1 MEMNMDKMP
10 ELGIAEQPEQAAPEV
25 AASIPEED
33 ALLTAEL
40 AMEKEES
47 AAQDRA
53 KKRGRSSGP
62 RAVPGH
68 FAARRSGMMHSASGR
83 TDYVDEAEV
92 ERKRALL
99 DIYQSYNR
107 KRCLSGTVKGVKPVF
122 ERGTGHDDDMPY
134 YVIVAYGPF
143 QVYIPDTMFTEM
155 SPESILAVYRQHDPN
170 RTMADAMKIYLQS
183 RINSQ
188 VDFVVT
194 DLPTD
199 GSLDERE
206 STLVGGDRA
215 EAMRRNRINFWFGK
229 QSTGADLINE
239 GDVAM
244 ARIISTSRQAIR
256 VELFGVETSIRSR
269 ELSWSMIQDVS
280 ENDKF
285 QPGNEVKI
293 LITGI
298 NRNESDY
305 SVEFT
310 ASVKRAEPDPRIA
323 GLRLYSDGGVY
334 LGTIRYIEPPTAES
348 RSRGGVFVELEEGV
362 QCLCPFPNGT
372 VPPSRGSK
380 CYVVVT
386 NHDDEKLYL
395 FGRITHIITQR
406 QN

>member
-1 MEMNMDKMP
+1 MELNKDMV
-10 ELGIAEQPEQAAPEV
+10 PEQDTLEQKAPEV
-25 AASIPEED
+25 APNVSTESEVLSLEIAQEKAAS
-33 ALLTAEL
+33 AQQ
-40 AMEKEES
+40 EK
-47 AAQDRA
+47 A
-53 KKRGRSSGP
+53 KKSGRSSGP

-83 TDYVDEAEV
+83 TNYEDEADV
-92 ERKRALL
+92 VRKRALL
-99 DIYQSYNR
+99 DIFQSYNR

-143 QVYIPDTMFTEM
+143 QVYIPDTKFTEM
-155 SPESILAVYRQHDPN
+155 SPEAILAVYRQHDPN

-183 RINSQ
+183 RINAE

-215 EAMRRNRINFWFGK
+215 EAMYRSRVNFWFGK
-229 QSTGADLINE
+229 QTTGADLINE
-239 GDVAM
+239 GDIAM

-256 VELFGVETSIRSR
+256 VELFGVETSIRAR

-280 ENDKF
+280 ENDKY

-298 NRNESDY
+298 TRNEEDY

-334 LGTIRYIEPPTAES
+334 LGTIRYIEPPTAET
-348 RSRGGVFVELEEGV
+348 RSRGGVFVELAEGV
-362 QCLCPFPNGT
+362 QCMCPFPNGT

-380 CYVVVT
+380 CYVLIT

-395 FGRITHIITQR
+395 YGRITHIITQR
-406 QN
+406 QF